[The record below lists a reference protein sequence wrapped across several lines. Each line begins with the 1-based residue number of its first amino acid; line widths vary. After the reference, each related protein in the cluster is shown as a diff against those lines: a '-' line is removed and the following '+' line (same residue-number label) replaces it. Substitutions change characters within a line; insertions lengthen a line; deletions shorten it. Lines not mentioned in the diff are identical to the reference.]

1 MRIDLVLKN
10 GQSGYDAVWQYIEK
24 YWKQNGYATA
34 IVSLETSYD
43 GREYRRENEV
53 VSPTEDFQ
61 GCEFLNDWWEGEEYI
76 RLIGIINVHE
86 IDIFH
91 TADVVAVVRCKDCK
105 FNVANMEKDEM
116 CINDYSGEDIVCS
129 YFMTDGLEPKDYC
142 SRGERRSENEG

>member
-1 MRIDLVLKN
+1 MSVDIVLKN
-10 GQSGYDAVWQYIEK
+10 GRSGYDAVEEYVEK

-53 VSPTEDFQ
+53 VSPTEDFEA
-61 GCEFLNDWWEGEEYI
+61 CEFLNDWWEGEEYI

-91 TADVVAVVRCKDCK
+91 TADVVEVRHGKWHYPPYAP
-105 FNVANMEKDEM
+105 FGGSYEM
-116 CINDYSGEDIVCS
+116 KRCSICGHKPDFDAKNPYSNFCPNCGAKMD
-129 YFMTDGLEPKDYC
+129 
-142 SRGERRSENEG
+142 GERREL